1 MPMEAQSFYRLEM
14 PPEALPA
21 VGPSDIMEAWSA
33 ASIGAEMGMVL
44 QPGDIEGIE
53 FRWPGGESRFAF
65 ADLDASSW
73 AAALDRRYG
82 LATLRGIAILFR
94 LLALIELMARAE
106 WLRPLFRLGGDE
118 GVKVDPDV
126 LRLAATL
133 PLTASARFDADRF
146 RIQLGSRVTQ
156 KGLITARP

>member
-1 MPMEAQSFYRLEM
+1 MAMDAPQFYRLEM
-14 PPEALPA
+14 PPEDLPA
-21 VGPSDIMEAWSA
+21 IGPSDIMNAWNTA
-33 ASIGAEMGMVL
+33 TMGAEVGMVL
-44 QPGDIEGIE
+44 QPGDIEGVE

-82 LATLRGIAILFR
+82 LESLRGIAILFR

-126 LRLAATL
+126 LRLAASL
-133 PLTASARFDADRF
+133 PLTASARFDADAF
-146 RIQLGSRVTQ
+146 RRMLGSRVTQ
-156 KGLITARP
+156 QGLITTRP